1 MTEPTIIARPV
12 HLERPAPREEPA
24 PVLHLAI
31 DRGPLGEVRIQSKT
45 IAGRRLVDVRL
56 FKRRAGGG
64 LRATDKGI
72 ALRLGELADVVRVLA
87 AALVASAGVADAGR
101 GHS

>member
-1 MTEPTIIARPV
+1 MTDPTIIARPV
-12 HLERPAPREEPA
+12 HLERPTPPEEPA

-31 DRGPLGEVRIQSKT
+31 DRGALGELRIQSKT
-45 IAGRRLVDVRL
+45 IGGRRLVDVRL

-72 ALRLGELADVVRVLA
+72 ALRLGELADVVRVLE
-87 AALVASAGVADAGR
+87 AALVASTDDAGR
-101 GHS
+101 GRS